1 MLTFSRFTE
10 YLSMSWT
17 ALKTHRLRSLLTTL
31 GILIG
36 VMTIITIWTTIEGLN
51 EYVYSQLSKIG
62 SSVVYVEKTPWIIK
76 GDFWKYRNRKKI
88 TYKEYDAIKKSCKT
102 CDYVSPEVYS
112 IKRVSYKEEKFD
124 NIFVVGAT
132 EVYDKIS
139 NIFPETGRFITTID
153 VHTRKHVCLIGA
165 DLAKKLFKDENPI
178 QKRLKING
186 DRYLVIGVLEK
197 QGSAFGMS
205 RDEFVIVPIST
216 FRKVYGGRRGL
227 RLSVMTNNPD
237 QLEDMKDELR
247 GILRKVRKV
256 SPADPDDFAINQQ
269 DMLTELYADLT
280 TTLFAIIF
288 IIGGI
293 SLLVGGIGIMNIM
306 LVSVTERTKEIGIRK
321 AIGAKRKYV
330 LSQFLIEAVLISS
343 FGGIIG
349 LILGYFAGSAILS
362 QMDLSTGVSM
372 TSILIGFGF
381 STTVG
386 VLAGFYPAS
395 KASKLNPIDALR
407 YE

>member
-1 MLTFSRFTE
+1 MLTFTRFTE

-17 ALKTHRLRSLLTTL
+17 AIKTHRMRSMLTTL

-36 VMTIITIWTTIEGLN
+36 VTTIITIWTTIEGLN
-51 EYVYSQLSKIG
+51 QYVYSQLSRIG
-62 SSVVYVEKTPWIIK
+62 SSVVYVEKYPWIIK
-76 GDFWKYRNRKKI
+76 NDFWRYRNRKKI
-88 TYKEYDAIKKSCKT
+88 TYKEYEAIKKNCKN
-102 CDYVSPEVYS
+102 CDYVSPEVFS
-112 IKRVSYKEEKFD
+112 SKRVSYKEEKF
-124 NIFVVGAT
+124 NGIFVLGVT

-139 NIFPETGRFITTID
+139 NIYPEFGRFITAMD
-153 VHTRKHVCLIGA
+153 VHSRRRVCLIGA
-165 DLAKKLFKDENPI
+165 DLAKKLFKESNPI
-178 QKRLKING
+178 QRRIKING
-186 DRYLVIGVLEK
+186 DKYTVVGVLEK
-197 QGSAFGMS
+197 QGSMFGMS

-227 RLSVMTNNPD
+227 RLSVMTNNSD
-237 QLEDMKDELR
+237 KMEDMKDELR

-256 SPADPDDFAINQQ
+256 KPGEPDDFAINQQ
-269 DMLTELYADLT
+269 DMLTEAYASLT

-321 AIGAKRKYV
+321 AIGAKRKYI

-343 FGGIIG
+343 IGGIIG
-349 LILGYFAGSAILS
+349 LIFGYIAGSAILA
-362 QMDLSTGVSM
+362 QMDLSIGVSM

>member
-17 ALKTHRLRSLLTTL
+17 AVKTHRMRSMLTTL

-36 VMTIITIWTTIEGLN
+36 VTTIITIWTTIEGLN
-51 EYVYSQLSKIG
+51 KYVYDQLSRIG
-62 SSVVYVEKTPWIIK
+62 SSVVYVEKYPWIIK
-76 GDFWKYRNRKKI
+76 NDFWRYRNRKNI
-88 TYKEYDAIKKSCKT
+88 TYKEYEAIKKNCRT
-102 CDYVSPEVYS
+102 CNYVSPEVFS
-112 IKRVSYKEEKFD
+112 VKRVSRRDEKFD
-124 NIFVVGAT
+124 NIFVLGVT

-139 NIFPETGRFITTID
+139 NIFPEYGRFITATD
-153 VHTRKHVCLIGA
+153 VRSRRPVCLLGA
-165 DLAKKLFKDENPI
+165 DLAQKLFKEQNPI
-178 QKRLKING
+178 RQRIKING
-186 DRYLVIGVLEK
+186 NKYTVIGVLEK

-227 RLSVMTNNPD
+227 RISVMTDNSEKLD
-237 QLEDMKDELR
+237 DMKDELR

-256 SPADPDDFAINQQ
+256 KPSDADDFAINQQ
-269 DMLTELYADLT
+269 DQLTQAYAGLT

-293 SLLVGGIGIMNIM
+293 SLVVGGIGIMNIM

-321 AIGAKRKYV
+321 AIGAKRKNI

-343 FGGIIG
+343 LGGFIG
-349 LILGYFAGSAILS
+349 LILGYFAGSAILA
-362 QMDLSTGVSM
+362 QMDLSIGVSI
-372 TSILIGFGF
+372 TSISIGFGF

-386 VLAGFYPAS
+386 ILAGIYPAS
-395 KASKLNPIDALR
+395 KASKLSPIDALR

>member
-1 MLTFSRFTE
+1 MR
-10 YLSMSWT
+10 SM
-17 ALKTHRLRSLLTTL
+17 LTTL

-36 VMTIITIWTTIEGLN
+36 VTTIITIWTTIEGLN
-51 EYVYSQLSKIG
+51 QYVYSQLSRIG
-62 SSVVYVEKTPWIIK
+62 SSVVYVEKYPWIIK
-76 GDFWKYRNRKKI
+76 NDFWRYRNRKKI
-88 TYKEYDAIKKSCKT
+88 TYKEYEAIKKNCKN
-102 CDYVSPEVYS
+102 CDYVSPEVFS
-112 IKRVSYKEEKFD
+112 SKRVSYKEEKF
-124 NIFVVGAT
+124 NGIFVLGVT

-139 NIFPETGRFITTID
+139 NIYPEFGRFITAMD
-153 VHTRKHVCLIGA
+153 VHSRRRVCLIGA
-165 DLAKKLFKDENPI
+165 DLAKKLFKESNPI
-178 QKRLKING
+178 QRRIKING
-186 DRYLVIGVLEK
+186 DKYTVVGVLEK
-197 QGSAFGMS
+197 QGSMFGMS

-227 RLSVMTNNPD
+227 RLSVMTNNSD
-237 QLEDMKDELR
+237 KMEDMKDELR

-256 SPADPDDFAINQQ
+256 KPGEPDDFAINQQ
-269 DMLTELYADLT
+269 DMLTEAYASLT

-321 AIGAKRKYV
+321 AIGAKRKYI

-343 FGGIIG
+343 IGGIIG
-349 LILGYFAGSAILS
+349 LIFGYIAGSAILA
-362 QMDLSTGVSM
+362 QMDLSIGVSM